1 MCVISLYYFFH
12 LKVYSVKMSYT
23 HSHVLSS
30 LNSSPPQSPSV
41 STPPLYDESDELKNL
56 NEDDEM
62 NLTRL
67 QASPQQSVTESMWD
81 SFTWPPEDSKPESVP
96 GSPVV
101 TSSPRQ
107 MKSIIDWM
115 SSASPPSPPP
125 AFVPETAPDL
135 RDWNVLAYH
144 PALVCRKC
152 QHRVEIGWD
161 HNIEVYKTTT
171 YPCNLHKMIPLN

>member
-1 MCVISLYYFFH
+1 MKP
-12 LKVYSVKMSYT
+12 LK
-23 HSHVLSS
+23 LSWK
-30 LNSSPPQSPSV
+30 
-41 STPPLYDESDELKNL
+41 ELQNPRIKIKL
-56 NEDDEM
+56 ERNEDDEM

-171 YPCNLHKMIPLN
+171 YPCNLHKMIPLNWTKLNARDIIRI